1 MFWITKTQLQFCP
14 CPARCGAGVG
24 HLKGWTVKTQTAVVI
39 AMTVLIA
46 ILFNQI
52 GMARNQGLYY
62 PGRYYVARNIEGHAV
77 IVDLETATA
86 RAVRINGAP
95 LKLAVTNWS
104 SGNIVQE

>member
-1 MFWITKTQLQFCP
+1 MI
-14 CPARCGAGVG
+14 
-24 HLKGWTVKTQTAVVI
+24 
-39 AMTVLIA
+39 VLIA

-52 GMARNQGLYY
+52 GMAGGNQGLYY

-95 LKLAVTNWS
+95 LKLAENNWS